1 MTTPEPPVSP
11 RRPLGRRGLRPAPST
26 PESSSLPA
34 LSGLRVGMAAYDRR
48 TEMPGVI
55 SSFAG
60 SLVCLVRPSGH
71 TWQATLNAVRP
82 ATERERTQLR
92 ALAELHRRQR
102 PPATPPAEPPTGWRP
117 A

>member
-1 MTTPEPPVSP
+1 P
-11 RRPLGRRGLRPAPST
+11 RRRSLPST
-26 PESSSLPA
+26 PSGAESGPSSLPA

-48 TEMPGVI
+48 TEMPGLI

-82 ATERERTQLR
+82 ATERERIQLR

-102 PPATPPAEPPTGWRP
+102 PPATPPAPAAPPARRRP

>member
-1 MTTPEPPVSP
+1 MTTPEPPVPP
-11 RRPLGRRGLRPAPST
+11 RYPPRRRGLRSAPST
-26 PESSSLPA
+26 SSAPESSSLPA
-34 LSGLRVGMAAYDRR
+34 LSGLRVGMAVYDRR
-48 TEMPGVI
+48 TEMPGII

-102 PPATPPAEPPTGWRP
+102 PPATPPTGWRP